1 MEIVP
6 YLKLMVQKNGSDL
19 FFSTG
24 APPNLKAE
32 GRTMPIGDTPMKQ
45 GMVRTLAY
53 SIMSDEQV
61 SEFESTMEGN
71 LAISIS
77 GLGRFR
83 VNVFRQR
90 GDVAMV
96 IRYIKGQIPSLEDLN
111 LPATLKQLIMEK
123 RGLVLVVGS
132 TGSGKSTTLASMVN
146 YRNENA
152 TGHILTIEDPV
163 EFLHTHKKSV
173 VDQREVGLDTISY
186 EVALKNAMREAPDV
200 ILIGE
205 IRDRHTMQHAI
216 AYAETGHLCLSTLHA
231 NNANQALD
239 RIVNFFPDSAH
250 HQLYMDLSLNLK
262 AVISQRLIKSK
273 DGKRVPAVEIMLLS
287 SFVAELIQKGDIHA
301 VKEAMEHGNERGMQ
315 TFDQALY
322 KLYKEGRITQEE
334 ALANA
339 DEHFPRL
346 QTDGPKIGLE
356 GLSRRSFDR
365 LLEHYQSDYEAIPAL
380 DQDAIKARFVAENGG
395 SNLFFHDFSE
405 PGTLRQGLVKRAQ
418 EIRKL
423 FSQVAR
429 KLTRIG
435 RWRSRT

>member
-1 MEIVP
+1 MEIIP

-32 GRTMPIGDTPMKQ
+32 GRTMPIGDTPM
-45 GMVRTLAY
+45 GHGAVRKLAY
-53 SIMSDEQV
+53 SIMSDDQV
-61 SEFESTMEGN
+61 KEFEATMECN
-71 LAISIS
+71 LAVSID

-96 IRYIKGQIPSLEDLN
+96 IRYIKGDIPSIEALK
-111 LPATLKQLIMEK
+111 LPQSLKELIMMP
-123 RGLVLVVGS
+123 RGLILVVGS
-132 TGSGKSTTLASMVN
+132 TGSGKSTTLASMIDH
-146 YRNENA
+146 RNANA

-173 VDQREVGLDTISY
+173 VDQREVGLDTLSY

-205 IRDRHTMQHAI
+205 IRDRQTMSHAI

-262 AVISQRLIKSK
+262 SVISQRLVKSK
-273 DGKRVPAVEIMLLS
+273 DGKRVPAVEIMLLTT
-287 SFVAELIQKGDIHA
+287 FVAELIQKGDIHA
-301 VKEAMEHGNERGMQ
+301 VKEAMEQGTERGMQ

-322 KLYKEGRITQEE
+322 KLYKEGNITLEE

-339 DEHFPRL
+339 DSRNNLSLKIRL
-346 QTDGPKIGLE
+346 AESGKVE
-356 GLSRRSFDR
+356 G
-365 LLEHYQSDYEAIPAL
+365 
-380 DQDAIKARFVAENGG
+380 KASMSISEED
-395 SNLFFHDFSE
+395 FF
-405 PGTLRQGLVKRAQ
+405 
-418 EIRKL
+418 
-423 FSQVAR
+423 
-429 KLTRIG
+429 
-435 RWRSRT
+435 